1 MRPAAGTKSLL
12 ARSNC
17 WLFRALSPWHPNM
30 KIDWLKAMVVS
41 FSLPIFGGAA
51 CAFAAG
57 TDDIVRPSA
66 APAATAEN
74 DHSDEDAAAESE
86 HARNLRRAQAEHE
99 SRRVEAARK
108 LEAERARDQEITRTH
123 GAVSGLTR
131 RESFLRHEVYW
142 NQRELDSISRDPADA
157 SAMARRGNVERGLID
172 LRNELD
178 LTTPLRQGT
187 VRQLDGLRIR

>member
-1 MRPAAGTKSLL
+1 
-12 ARSNC
+12 
-17 WLFRALSPWHPNM
+17 M
-30 KIDWLKAMVVS
+30 KIDRLEAMIFA

-57 TDDIVRPSA
+57 TDDVVRPSA
-66 APAATAEN
+66 APAATAIVEN

-86 HARNLRRAQAEHE
+86 HARNLRRAKAEHE

-108 LEAERARDQEITRTH
+108 LDAERARDLEITRTH

-131 RESFLRHEVYW
+131 RESFLRHEVYRY
-142 NQRELDSISRDPADA
+142 QRELDSSSRDPADA
-157 SAMARRGNVERGLID
+157 SAMALRSNVERGLID

-178 LTTPLRQGT
+178 LTTPLRQGS
-187 VRQLDGLRIR
+187 VRQLDGLRMR

>member
-1 MRPAAGTKSLL
+1 
-12 ARSNC
+12 
-17 WLFRALSPWHPNM
+17 M
-30 KIDWLKAMVVS
+30 KIYWLSVMMVF
-41 FSLPIFGGAA
+41 FSLPVFAGAA

-57 TDDIVRPSA
+57 SDEAVRP
-66 APAATAEN
+66 PAEPVATATVEN
-74 DHSDEDAAAESE
+74 DHSDEETVAESE
-86 HARNLRRAQAEHE
+86 HARNLRRARAEHE
-99 SRRVEAARK
+99 SRRAEAAHK
-108 LEAERARDQEITRTH
+108 LEAEQTREREITRLH

-157 SAMARRGNVERGLID
+157 SAMARRGNVERGLTE

-178 LTTPLRQGT
+178 STTPMRQGS